1 MSTRV
6 FRDSMPTAAGARAT
20 RIDRHPRNVA
30 CVDIRIVGNNKT
42 MNGPTKDT
50 RSGAAALVDVEDG
63 VFWDAHWTLDD
74 EWHPDVH
81 VATTIAALVQAR
93 PAPVAS
99 DAAQPL

>member
-1 MSTRV
+1 
-6 FRDSMPTAAGARAT
+6 
-20 RIDRHPRNVA
+20 
-30 CVDIRIVGNNKT
+30 VDNRIVGNNKP
-42 MNGPTKDT
+42 MNGPTPDI

-81 VATTIAALVQAR
+81 VTTTIAALVQAR
-93 PAPVAS
+93 PATVAP

>member
-1 MSTRV
+1 M
-6 FRDSMPTAAGARAT
+6 
-20 RIDRHPRNVA
+20 A
-30 CVDIRIVGNNKT
+30 CVDIRIVGNNKR

-50 RSGAAALVDVEDG
+50 RSGVAALVDVEDG

-93 PAPVAS
+93 PAPVAA